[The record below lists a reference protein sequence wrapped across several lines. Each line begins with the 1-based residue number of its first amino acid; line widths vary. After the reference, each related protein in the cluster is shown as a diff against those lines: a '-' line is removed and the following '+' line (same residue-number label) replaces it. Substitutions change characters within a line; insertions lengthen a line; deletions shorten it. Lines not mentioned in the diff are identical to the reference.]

1 MPACVW
7 SILVSPALR
16 EAPEA
21 FRDARRIV
29 LFSAALLLWVPVYT
43 AIFWFLGAPYSS
55 LTVLI
60 AGVLLILSLAAF
72 RLCGS
77 LTVGR
82 QAIIAIAFSVYFV
95 LAHLSGGTAAPAVG
109 WFATIPLIAVSLSG
123 LRGSLWWS
131 FASILAIGMIY
142 AGGLPGLPMM
152 NELTS
157 EGMRF
162 LQFSGFAGLVACVLI
177 FTMLFHILERNARKV
192 LDDALVQ
199 ARAADVVKDQFL
211 ANMTHELRTPM
222 TAILGYAEAIQDRD
236 RDDELIDLAAETIL
250 RNGRH
255 LLEIVNDVLDLSKLD
270 SGKLTVELLPVSPT
284 SIADDVVRLLR
295 GRAEERN
302 LDLSVD
308 AIGIVPETIL
318 SDSRRLRQILINLI
332 GNAIKFTENGGVRLV
347 IRGDDLAADRPR
359 LIFEVHDSGIGLTS
373 EQISRLFKPFSQ
385 ADPSTTRRY
394 GGTGL
399 GLAISQRLAELL
411 GGVITV
417 DSIPGTGSTFSLEI
431 NLSRLPA
438 RRLASTGGS

>member
-1 MPACVW
+1 MLAKIWPF
-7 SILVSPALR
+7 LVAPTLR
-16 EAPEA
+16 EVPEA
-21 FRDARRIV
+21 YRDARRVV

-43 AIFWFLGAPYSS
+43 AIFWILGAPFSS
-55 LTVLI
+55 LTVLL
-60 AGVLLILSLAAF
+60 AGVVLILSLAAF
-72 RLCGS
+72 RLSGS
-77 LTVGR
+77 LTLGR
-82 QAIIAIAFSVYFV
+82 QAVIAIAFSVYFV
-95 LAHLSGGTAAPAVG
+95 LAHLSGGTAAPATA
-109 WFATIPLIAVSLSG
+109 WFTTIPLIAVG

-131 FASILAIGMIY
+131 SASILAIGIIY
-142 AGGLPGLPMM
+142 AGGMPGLPMK
-152 NELTS
+152 NELTPDA
-157 EGMRF
+157 MRF

-177 FTMLFHILERNARKV
+177 FTMLFHILEQNARKV

-199 ARAADVVKDQFL
+199 AHAADVVKDQFL

-222 TAILGYAEAIQDRD
+222 TAILGYAEAIQDQD
-236 RDDELIDLAAETIL
+236 RDEELIDLAAETIL

-284 SIADDVVRLLR
+284 NIADDVIRLLR

-302 LDLSVD
+302 LELSVET
-308 AIGIVPETIL
+308 IGEIPETIL

-332 GNAIKFTENGGVRLV
+332 GNAIKFTETGGVRLG
-347 IRGDDLAADRPR
+347 IRGDNLATDRPR

-373 EQISRLFKPFSQ
+373 EQISRLFIPFSQ

-399 GLAISQRLAELL
+399 GLVISQRLAELL

-417 DSIPGTGSTFSLEI
+417 TSIPGAGSTFSLEI
-431 NLSRLPA
+431 NLPRHSARGPA
-438 RRLASTGGS
+438 ATGGS